1 MTNSNSRKVV
11 YLILGRDISETY
23 MMQCFF
29 YTDEILQ
36 NAVAEVL
43 NANTSYRDVGSMF
56 CIPKSTLNEK
66 VCIFLNIYLKYSNM
80 IVFCRLVLKDSVIC
94 QRTSRRCDKDK
105 QERKT
110 LRFPT
115 SG

>member
-43 NANTSYRDVGSMF
+43 NANTSYWDVGSMF
-56 CIPKSTLNEK
+56 GIPKSTLNEK
-66 VCIFLNIYLKYSNM
+66 VCMF
-80 IVFCRLVLKDSVIC
+80 F
-94 QRTSRRCDKDK
+94 
-105 QERKT
+105 
-110 LRFPT
+110 
-115 SG
+115 